1 MTTMQQRW
9 MNGIGGAP
17 AWVGQAFIAAAL
29 LLIAA
34 ASFLW
39 LVGRDD
45 GTSSL
50 DPDEL
55 AYSGFM
61 AAELDTLS
69 LQLTETGYLLQQPDM
84 DNAAWR
90 SDVARGAEDVRASA
104 LHVEQEEGVGRF
116 TESDKTVD
124 EAMETY
130 VAAMGTVDKALATS
144 DEALIRQA
152 FEQMLVAGDILA
164 RANIRGE

>member
-1 MTTMQQRW
+1 MTTMQRRW

-17 AWVGQAFIAAAL
+17 AWVGQVLIAVAL

-34 ASFLW
+34 GSFLW

-45 GTSSL
+45 GGSSL
-50 DPDEL
+50 KPDEL

-69 LQLTETGYLLQQPDM
+69 SQLTETGYLLQRPEM
-84 DNAAWR
+84 DDATWQT
-90 SDVARGAEDVRASA
+90 DVARGAEDIRASA
-104 LHVEQEEGVGRF
+104 LYIAQQEGAGRF

-124 EAMETY
+124 EAMRTY
-130 VAAMGTVDKALATS
+130 LAAMGMVDQALATS

-152 FEQMLVAGDILA
+152 FEQMRVGGEILA
-164 RANIRGE
+164 GADTTGD